1 MIFIDWLNLCIK
13 LNTSVIMESIQWIK
27 WFVLKIWDYSVY
39 FRFILKVGTLREVLL
54 FSLPRNLKLI
64 IVFTITMITNKVLYL
79 IINIRLITAK
89 KSFIYFK
96 IMFVGGYSWKKINLY
111 RFSRNGYILTYRHQ
125 LHVILFFI
133 H

>member
-1 MIFIDWLNLCIK
+1 
-13 LNTSVIMESIQWIK
+13 
-27 WFVLKIWDYSVY
+27 
-39 FRFILKVGTLREVLL
+39 
-54 FSLPRNLKLI
+54 
-64 IVFTITMITNKVLYL
+64 MITNKVLDL

-96 IMFVGGYSWKKINLY
+96 IMFVGGYSWKKINSY